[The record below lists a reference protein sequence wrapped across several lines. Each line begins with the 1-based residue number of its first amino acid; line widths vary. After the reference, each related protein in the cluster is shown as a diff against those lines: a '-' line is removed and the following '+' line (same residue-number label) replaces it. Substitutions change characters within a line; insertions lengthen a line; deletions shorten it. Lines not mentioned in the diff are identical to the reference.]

1 MHSVQERAKDPES
14 FGRKASK
21 PAKDDPSKPMYPHP
35 LVQITDLAA
44 VRIIAYFPRTLE
56 EIDATISQE
65 FQVVEKFDKAENLIE
80 SEIFGYQSI
89 HYLVKISDARCALS
103 EYSRYRG
110 KLIEVQARTILQHA
124 WAEIEHDIQYK
135 SSATIPRDIKRRFM
149 ALAGLLELAD
159 REFQAIQ
166 DADRDLT
173 QQVASKITRGE
184 LEDIEITSAS
194 LRSYLDRK
202 LGSDGRVSDFSFD
215 CTARTLMRIGFTSLQ
230 QINLCIGDYNDDQLS
245 RIIDGNRQGQLTR
258 FECMILAGMGAN
270 FLERHPWANEPWF
283 APPPPRDS
291 KHTLRSRH
299 CRR

>member
-1 MHSVQERAKDPES
+1 M
-14 FGRKASK
+14 
-21 PAKDDPSKPMYPHP
+21 
-35 LVQITDLAA
+35 
-44 VRIIAYFPRTLE
+44 
-56 EIDATISQE
+56 
-65 FQVVEKFDKAENLIE
+65 
-80 SEIFGYQSI
+80 
-89 HYLVKISDARCALS
+89 
-103 EYSRYRG
+103 
-110 KLIEVQARTILQHA
+110 IEVQARTILQHA

-135 SSATIPRDIKRRFM
+135 SSATIPHDIKPRLM

-258 FECMILAGMGAN
+258 FEYMILAGMGAN
-270 FLERHPWANEPWF
+270 FLSVIHGRMSHGL
-283 APPPPRDS
+283 PPAAAGF
-291 KHTLRSRH
+291 
-299 CRR
+299 